1 MITGRNLWE
10 LIEARAAESGDAEM
24 AIDEDGRQ
32 LTFAG
37 YRDWCERAA
46 AGFQDLGLG
55 EGDVVSWQLPTWFES
70 MVLVGALA
78 RLGVTQN
85 PIIPIYREREVGFVT
100 RQAGSKLL
108 VVPSLFRGFDHA
120 AMARTVA
127 DGVDGL
133 EVLVCDQQ
141 LPEGDPSTSPPPPST
156 PDDPADLPVRWLF
169 YTSGTTA
176 DPKGAKHT
184 DASIAAIAEG
194 MGDRYRA
201 SPEDRGALVFPF
213 THIGGITWLFTSL
226 QFGNVNLFVETF
238 DPATTVPY
246 LAANGVTMAGAGTPF
261 HMVYLAA
268 QRAAGPE
275 PIFPKVRLFPGG
287 GAPKPPTLHQEM
299 KDEMGGVGICSGY
312 GLTEAPILVLVDV
325 DDPDDVKSATEGKPM
340 PGVRLKLVKLDGS
353 VAGPGEEGEIRAK
366 APQMMRGYLDAA
378 LDEEAF
384 DEDGWF
390 RTGDLG
396 EQDAEGNLIITG
408 RLKDIIIR
416 NMENISAKEV
426 EDLLF
431 EHPQVGDV
439 AVVGLPDDRTG
450 ERVLAVVVTA
460 EGQEPISFETMK
472 EHLLGKGLR
481 KQALPEQLEFL
492 DILPRNPTGKVV
504 KYELRD
510 QYAD

>member
-10 LIEARAAESGDAEM
+10 LIEARAAESGEAEM

-32 LTFAG
+32 LSFAG

-46 AGFQDLGLG
+46 AGFQDLGLS

-100 RQAGSKLL
+100 KQAGSKLL
-108 VVPSLFRGFDHA
+108 VVPSVFRGFDHE
-120 AMARTVA
+120 AMANTVA
-127 DGVDGL
+127 AGVDGL
-133 EVLVCDQQ
+133 DVLVCDKH
-141 LPEGDPSTSPPPPST
+141 LPEGDPSTLPPPPAA
-156 PDDPADLPVRWLF
+156 PDDPADLEVRWLF

-184 DASIAAIAEG
+184 DLSIAAIAEG
-194 MGDRYRA
+194 MGDRYQA
-201 SPEDRGALVFPF
+201 SPADRGAMVFPF

-226 QFGNVNLFVETF
+226 QFGCVNLFVETF

-275 PIFPKVRLFPGG
+275 PIFPDVRLFPGG
-287 GAPKPPTLHQEM
+287 GAAKPPTLHYEM
-299 KDEMGGVGICSGY
+299 KAEMGGAGICSGY

-325 DDPDDVKSATEGKPM
+325 DDPDDKKAETEGRPM
-340 PGVRLKLVKLDGS
+340 PGVELKLVKLDGT

-366 APQMMRGYLDAA
+366 APQMMRGYLDSS
-378 LDEEAF
+378 LDADAF

-396 EQDAEGNLIITG
+396 QQDEDGYLIITG

-439 AVVGLPDDRTG
+439 AVIGLPDERTG
-450 ERVLAVVVTA
+450 ERVVAVVVTA
-460 EGQEPISFETMK
+460 EGQDPISFEQMK
-472 EHLLGKGLR
+472 EHLVAKGLR
-481 KQALPEQLEFL
+481 KQALPEQLEFM

>member
-1 MITGRNLWE
+1 
-10 LIEARAAESGDAEM
+10 M
-24 AIDEDGRQ
+24 ALDEDGRT
-32 LTFAG
+32 LTFAE

-46 AGFQDLGLG
+46 AGFQDLGLDA
-55 EGDVVSWQLPTWFES
+55 GDVVSWQLPTWFES

-108 VVPSLFRGFDHA
+108 VVPSVFRGFDHG
-120 AMARTVA
+120 AMAEAVA
-127 DGVDGL
+127 GEADGL
-133 EVLVCDQQ
+133 EVLIADKH
-141 LPEGDPSTSPPPPST
+141 LPEGDPSTLPPPPPA
-156 PDDPADLPVRWLF
+156 PDDPADLEVRWLF

-194 MGDRYRA
+194 MGVRYRA
-201 SPEDRGALVFPF
+201 SPADRGALVFPF
-213 THIGGITWLFTSL
+213 THIGGITWLFCSL
-226 QFGNVNLFVETF
+226 QYGCVNLFVEAF
-238 DPATTVPY
+238 DPATTIPY
-246 LAANGVTMAGAGTPF
+246 LAANGVTMPGAGTPF
-261 HMVYLAA
+261 HMAYLAA
-268 QRAAGPE
+268 QRAAGPD
-275 PIFPKVRLFPGG
+275 PIFPDVRLFPGG
-287 GAPKPPTLHQEM
+287 GAPKPPSLHYEI
-299 KDEMGGVGICSGY
+299 KEAMGGVGICSGY

-325 DDPDDVKSATEGKPM
+325 DDRDQVKAETEGRPM
-340 PGVRLKLVKLDGS
+340 PGVELKLVKLDGS

-366 APQMMRGYLDAA
+366 GPQLMRGYLDSS

-384 DEDGWF
+384 DDDGWF

-396 EQDAEGNLIITG
+396 QQDESGNLIITG

-439 AVVGLPDDRTG
+439 AVIGLPDDRTG
-450 ERVLAVVVTA
+450 ERVCAVVVTA
-460 EGQEPISFETMK
+460 EGQEPLAITEMK
-472 EHLLGKGLR
+472 DFLAGRGLR

-492 DILPRNPTGKVV
+492 DVLPRNPTGKVV

-510 QYAD
+510 QYAG

>member
-10 LIEARAAESGDAEM
+10 LIEGRAAEAAGAEM
-24 AIDEDGRQ
+24 AVDEDGRT
-32 LTFAG
+32 LTFGG
-37 YRDWCERAA
+37 YRGWCERVA
-46 AGFQDLGLG
+46 AGFADRGLV

-108 VVPSLFRGFDHA
+108 VVPSVFRGFDHE

-127 DGVDGL
+127 AGAAGV
-133 EVLVCDQQ
+133 EVLVADKA
-141 LPEGDPSTSPPPPST
+141 LPEGDPATLPPPPVA
-156 PDDPADLPVRWLF
+156 PDDPQDLEVRWLF

-194 MGDRYRA
+194 MGRRYRA
-201 SPEDRGALVFPF
+201 TAEDRGALVFPF
-213 THIGGITWLFTSL
+213 THIGGITWLFTCL
-226 QFGNVNLFVETF
+226 QFGTVNLFVETF

-287 GAPKPPTLHQEM
+287 GAPKPPTLHYEM
-299 KDEMGGVGICSGY
+299 KDELGGVGICSGY
-312 GLTEAPILVLVDV
+312 GLTEAPILALVDV
-325 DDPDDVKSATEGKPM
+325 DDPDEVKAETEGRPM
-340 PGVRLKLVKLDGS
+340 PGVELKLVKLDGS
-353 VAGPGEEGEIRAK
+353 VAGPNEEGEIRAK
-366 APQMMRGYLDAA
+366 APQMMRGYLDAS
-378 LDEEAF
+378 LDVEAF

-396 EQDAEGNLIITG
+396 QQDAEGNLIITG

-431 EHPQVGDV
+431 EHPRVGDV
-439 AVVGLPDDRTG
+439 AVIGLPDDRTG
-450 ERVLAVVVTA
+450 ERVVAIVVTA
-460 EGQEPISFETMK
+460 EGQDPISFDQLK
-472 EHLLGKGLR
+472 EHLLAKGLR
-481 KQALPEQLEFL
+481 KQALPEQLEFM
-492 DILPRNPTGKVV
+492 DVLPRNPTGKVV
-504 KYELRD
+504 KFELRD
-510 QYAD
+510 QYAG

>member
-10 LIEARAAESGDAEM
+10 LIEARAADSGDAQM
-24 AIDEDGRQ
+24 AVDEDGRT
-32 LTFAG
+32 LTFAE

-46 AGFQDLGLG
+46 AGFQDLGLV

-70 MVLVGALA
+70 TVLVGALA
-78 RLGVTQN
+78 RLGITQN

-100 RQAGSKLL
+100 KQAGSKLL
-108 VVPSLFRGFDHA
+108 VVPSVFRGFDHQ
-120 AMARTVA
+120 AMADTVA
-127 DGVDGL
+127 GGVDAL
-133 EVLVCDQQ
+133 DVLVCDKT
-141 LPEGDPSTSPPPPST
+141 LPEGDPAGLPAAPVGT
-156 PDDPADLPVRWLF
+156 DDPADLPVRWLF

-194 MGDRYRA
+194 MGDRYKIT
-201 SPEDRGALVFPF
+201 PEDRGAMVFPF
-213 THIGGITWLFTSL
+213 THIGGITWLFCSL
-226 QFGNVNLFVETF
+226 QFGNVNLFLETF

-246 LAANGVTMAGAGTPF
+246 LGANGVTLAGAGTPF

-268 QRAAGPE
+268 QKAAGDTK
-275 PIFPKVRLFPGG
+275 IFPEVRCFPGG
-287 GAPKPPTLHQEM
+287 GAPKPPTLHAEM
-299 KDEMGGVGICSGY
+299 KQAFGGSGILSGY
-312 GLTEAPILVLVDV
+312 GLTEAPILVLVA
-325 DDPDDVKSATEGKPM
+325 DDDSDQVKAETEGKPM
-340 PGVRLKLVKLDGS
+340 PGVELKLVKLDGS
-353 VAGPGEEGEIRAK
+353 VAGPDEEGEIRAK
-366 APQMMRGYLDAA
+366 APQMMRGYLDSA
-378 LDEEAF
+378 LDEDAF

-396 EQDAEGNLIITG
+396 SQDADGNLIITG

-431 EHPQVGDV
+431 EHPQVGDA
-439 AVVGLPDDRTG
+439 AVIGLPDDRTG
-450 ERVLAVVVTA
+450 ERVVAVVVTA

-472 EHLLGKGLR
+472 EHLVGKGLR
-481 KQALPEQLEFL
+481 KQALPEQLEFI

-504 KYELRD
+504 KYELRE
-510 QYAD
+510 QYLS

>member
-10 LIEARAAESGDAEM
+10 LIEARAADSGDAEM
-24 AIDEDGRQ
+24 AVDEDGRT
-32 LTFAG
+32 LTFAE

-46 AGFQDLGLG
+46 AGFQAMGLQ

-70 MVLVGALA
+70 TVLVGAMA

-100 RQAGSKLL
+100 KQAGSKLL
-108 VVPSLFRGFDHA
+108 IVPSVFRGFDHE
-120 AMARTVA
+120 AMANTVA
-127 DGVDGL
+127 GQVDGL
-133 EVLVCDQQ
+133 EVLVCDRD
-141 LPEGDPSTSPPPPST
+141 LPEGDPSTLPPAPEGA
-156 PDDPADLPVRWLF
+156 DDPADLPVRWLF

-194 MGDRYRA
+194 MGDRYKIT
-201 SPEDRGALVFPF
+201 PEDRGAMVFPF
-213 THIGGITWLFTSL
+213 THIGGITWLFCSL
-226 QFGNVNLFVETF
+226 QFGNVNLFLEAF

-246 LAANGVTMAGAGTPF
+246 LGANGVTLAGAGTPF

-268 QRAAGPE
+268 QKAAGDTK
-275 PIFPKVRLFPGG
+275 IFPDVRCFPGG
-287 GAPKPPTLHQEM
+287 GAAKPPTLHYEM
-299 KDEMGGVGICSGY
+299 KEAFGGSGILSGY
-312 GLTEAPILVLVDV
+312 GLTEAPILVLVA
-325 DDPDDVKSATEGKPM
+325 DDDSDQVKAETEGKPM
-340 PGVRLKLVKLDGS
+340 PGVELKLVKLDGS

-366 APQMMRGYLDAA
+366 APQMMRGYLDSA
-378 LDEEAF
+378 LDADAF

-431 EHPQVGDV
+431 EHPQVGDA
-439 AVVGLPDDRTG
+439 AVIGLPDERTG
-450 ERVLAVVVTA
+450 ERVVAIVVTA
-460 EGQEPISFETMK
+460 EGAEPISFEQMK
-472 EHLLGKGLR
+472 EHLVGKGLR

-510 QYAD
+510 QFS

>member
-10 LIEARAAESGDAEM
+10 LIEARANESGDAEM
-24 AIDEDGRQ
+24 AVDEEGRT
-32 LTFAG
+32 LSFVG

-46 AGFQDLGLG
+46 AGFRDLGLQA
-55 EGDVVSWQLPTWFES
+55 GDVVSWQLPTWFES

-100 RQAGSKLL
+100 KQAGSKLL
-108 VVPSLFRGFDHA
+108 VVPSVFRGFDHK
-120 AMARTVA
+120 AMADTVA
-127 DGVDGL
+127 GQVDGL
-133 EVLVCDQQ
+133 EVLVCDKQ
-141 LPEGDPSTSPPPPST
+141 LPEGDPSTLPDPPAA
-156 PDDPADLPVRWLF
+156 PDDPDELEVRWLF

-194 MGDRYRA
+194 MGERYRITT
-201 SPEDRGALVFPF
+201 EDRGALVFPF
-213 THIGGITWLFTSL
+213 THIGGITWLFCSL
-226 QFGNVNLFVETF
+226 QYGSMNLFVETF

-246 LAANGVTMAGAGTPF
+246 LGKNGVTLAGAGTPF

-268 QRAAGPE
+268 QKAADE
-275 PIFPKVRLFPGG
+275 PIFPNVRSFPGG
-287 GAPKPPTLHQEM
+287 GAAKPPTLHHEM
-299 KDEMGGVGICSGY
+299 LEAFPGSAGILSGY
-312 GLTEAPILVLVDV
+312 GLTEAPILVLVAE
-325 DDPDDVKSATEGKPM
+325 DDSDQVKAETEGKPM
-340 PGVRLKLVKLDGS
+340 PGVELKLVKLDGS
-353 VAGPGEEGEIRAK
+353 IAGPNEEGEIRAK
-366 APQMMRGYLDAA
+366 APQLMRGYLDPS

-396 EQDAEGNLIITG
+396 QQDEEGNLIITG

-439 AVVGLPDDRTG
+439 AVIGLPDERTG
-450 ERVLAVVVTA
+450 ERVVAVVVTA
-460 EGQEPISFETMK
+460 EGQEPISFEQMK
-472 EHLLGKGLR
+472 EHLVEKGLR

-492 DILPRNPTGKVV
+492 DVLPRNPTGKVV

-510 QYAD
+510 QFAS

>member
-10 LIEARAAESGDAEM
+10 LIEHRTADTGDAEM
-24 AIDEDGRQ
+24 AVDEDGRT
-32 LTFAG
+32 LTFAEFQA
-37 YRDWCERAA
+37 WCERVA
-46 AGFQDLGLG
+46 AGLADQGLA

-70 MVLVGALA
+70 MVLVGALS

-108 VVPSLFRGFDHA
+108 IVPSSFRGFDHE
-120 AMARTVA
+120 AMARAVA
-127 DGVDGL
+127 GTNDGL
-133 EVLVCDQQ
+133 EVLVCDKA
-141 LPEGDPSTSPPPPST
+141 LPEGDPASLPPVPAPT
-156 PDDPADLPVRWLF
+156 DDPADAPVRWLF

-176 DPKGAKHT
+176 DPKGARHT
-184 DASIAAIAEG
+184 DASIAAIADG
-194 MGDRYRA
+194 MGQRYRA
-201 SPEDRGALVFPF
+201 TPEDRGALVFPF

-226 QFGNVNLFVETF
+226 QYGCVNLFVETF

-246 LAANGVTMAGAGTPF
+246 LASQRVTMAGAGTPF
-261 HMVYLAA
+261 HMAYLAA
-268 QRAAGPE
+268 QKASDE
-275 PIFPKVRLFPGG
+275 PIFPDVRLFPGG
-287 GAPKPPTLHQEM
+287 GAPKPPSLHYEM
-299 KDEMGGVGICSGY
+299 LEAFGAPICSGY

-325 DDPDDVKSATEGKPM
+325 DDPDDVKANTEGRPM
-340 PGVRLKLVKLDGS
+340 PGVELRLVTLDGA

-366 APQMMRGYLDAA
+366 APQMMRGYLDAS
-378 LDEEAF
+378 LDAEAF

-396 EQDAEGNLIITG
+396 TQDEHGNLVITG

-431 EHPQVGDV
+431 EHAKVADV

-450 ERVLAVVVTA
+450 ERVCAVIVT
-460 EGQEPISFETMK
+460 EGDDALTK
-472 EHLLGKGLR
+472 EEMTEFLLGKGLR
-481 KQALPEQLEFL
+481 KQALPEQLEFV
-492 DILPRNPTGKVV
+492 DVLPRNPTGKVV

-510 QYAD
+510 AYTG